1 MTIPAS
7 GPVTFTDIQT
17 EFGGTNPIA
26 LNEYYAGGGLVPA
39 GTTGTYGAVPSSGQI
54 SVQNFYGTT
63 AYTPIYVEEVFST
76 WLFNTSTPSDV
87 TVTNGINLSGNGG
100 LVWNKLRS
108 TDASHQLYDTVRGGS
123 NQLQSNTTNAQSSSP
138 TLAVQFGSNGFTW
151 LRSGGWDTNTAV
163 SWTFREQPKFFDIV
177 TYTGVSG
184 ANPQN
189 ISHNL
194 GATPGFII
202 IKRYSDAGDN
212 WICYHTSL
220 GNTQG
225 IILNS
230 TGTPITSSGLW
241 NNTSP
246 TSTQFTIGTSS
257 AVNGTGS
264 FIAYLFA
271 HNAGGFGPTGVDNII
286 SCGSFTTNG
295 SGDATVSLG
304 YEPQWVMF
312 KSSSTASSGNWYMV
326 DIMRGWVANDPGN
339 NSNRNLYANLA
350 NAEDGGAPVALTS
363 TGFTFSSS
371 FGPWAS
377 ATFIYIVVRRGPM
390 KVPTLGTT
398 VYGAV
403 SRSGTGATAA
413 ITSLSFPP
421 DLLVDKSRT
430 GGYEPSWWDRLRGPN
445 RVLLSSK
452 SNAQTSTSDSL
463 NAFGQTGVSI
473 GADSGGYINNP
484 SFTYINWFFRRAPIF
499 FDEVCYTG
507 TGSTQN
513 VTHNL
518 TAAPEL
524 VIIKTLSSGGS
535 GYGWVT
541 GSSYY
546 PSWGRYIQLTS
557 TDGVNNSNNAGPFN
571 NTAPTS
577 SVFTVN
583 TWTETNGSGS
593 KYVAYLFATCAG
605 VSKVGSYTGTGAL
618 QTVNCGFT
626 TGVRWVMIKRTDSA
640 GGNWYVWDS
649 TRGISSGNDPYLLMN
664 ADNTEVTNTNYVDTT
679 SVGFQV
685 TAAAPAEL
693 NASGGTYLFLAI
705 A

>member
-1 MTIPAS
+1 MTLPTS
-7 GPVTFTDIQT
+7 GPLTFSDIQT

-26 LNEYYAGGGLVPA
+26 LGEYYAGGGLVPA
-39 GTTGTYGAVPSSGQI
+39 GTSGTYGAVPSSGALSI
-54 SVQNFYGTT
+54 QNFYGTSN
-63 AYTPIYVEEVFST
+63 YIPVYVEELFST
-76 WLFNTSTPSDV
+76 WLFNTSTPSNV
-87 TVTNGINLSGNGG
+87 TIPNGINLSGNGG

-108 TDASHQLYDTVRGGS
+108 TDASHQLYDTVRGGE
-123 NQLQSNTTNAQSSSP
+123 NQLQSNTSNAQSSSP
-138 TLAVQFGSNGFTW
+138 TNAVQFESNGFTW

-163 SWTFREQPKFFDIV
+163 SWTFRKQPKFFDVV

-286 SCGSFTTNG
+286 SCGSFTA
-295 SGDATVSLG
+295 SGGNATIDLG

-326 DIMRGWVANDPGN
+326 DIMRGWIANDPGN
-339 NSNRNLYANLA
+339 NSNRNLYANLTD
-350 NAEDGGAPVALTS
+350 AEDGGAPVALNS

-403 SRSGTGATAA
+403 SRSGTGSAA
-413 ITSLSFPP
+413 SITSLSFPP
-421 DLLVDKSRT
+421 DLLVDKART
-430 GGYEPSWWDRLRGPN
+430 AGYEPSWWDRLRGPN
-445 RVLLSSK
+445 KVVLSSK
-452 SNAQTSTSDSL
+452 TNGQTATSDSL

-473 GADSGGYINNP
+473 GADGGGYLNNP
-484 SFTYINWFFRRAPIF
+484 GATYINWFFRRAPSF

-507 TGSTQN
+507 TSTDPQN
-513 VTHNL
+513 YSHNLQAVPEMMIVRRRNQAGNYWFVYHKNL
-518 TAAPEL
+518 TAGHILQLQSTA
-524 VIIKTLSSGGS
+524 SSAS
-535 GYGWVT
+535 D
-541 GSSYY
+541 
-546 PSWGRYIQLTS
+546 TS
-557 TDGVNNSNNAGPFN
+557 IFTT
-571 NTAPTS
+571 TAPTA
-577 SVFTVN
+577 SVFTV
-583 TWTETNGSGS
+583 GGDSGVNS
-593 KYVAYLFATCAG
+593 SAGTYVAYLFATCAG
-605 VSKVGSYTGTGAL
+605 VSKVGSYTGTGTTK
-618 QTVNCGFT
+618 QVDCGFT
-626 TGVRWVMIKRTDSA
+626 GGARFVLIKRTDST
-640 GGNWYVWDS
+640 GDWYVWD
-649 TRGISSGNDPYLLMN
+649 TARGIVAGNDPYLLLN
-664 ADNTEVTNTNYVDTT
+664 
-679 SVGFQV
+679 S
-685 TAAAPAEL
+685 TAAETTTTDYIDTYSAGFEISSTAPAAI
-693 NASGGTYLFLAI
+693 NASGGTFIFLAI